1 MEIPIFPLH
10 TVLFPGGILP
20 LKIFEQRYMDM
31 TTACLKESKPFG
43 VCLIK
48 EGAEV
53 GAPAVPE
60 TIGCLARITDWDMQ
74 QLGVLHLKTE
84 GFHRF
89 EIHRQNVAANGLRS
103 ANVTL
108 LPDEPSIPV
117 PPEHAS
123 CAKVLELII
132 EKVGDEHFKEPFR
145 FHDAVWVSFR
155 LAEVLPLKLIVK
167 QKMLELSDTAARL
180 NIIHKFL
187 AQQGLTS

>member
-31 TTACLKESKPFG
+31 TAACLKDNKPFG

-48 EGAEV
+48 EGADV

-60 TIGCLARITDWDMQ
+60 TVGCLARITDWDMQ

-84 GFHRF
+84 GFRRF
-89 EIHRQNVAANGLRS
+89 EIQRRIVAASGLIS
-103 ANVTL
+103 AEVNL
-108 LPDEPSIPV
+108 LPDEPAIPV
-117 PPEHAS
+117 PPEHTS

-132 EKVGDEHFKEPFR
+132 EKVGNVHFKEPFK
-145 FHDAVWVSFR
+145 FHDAVWVSYR
-155 LAEVLPLKLIVK
+155 LAEALPLKLIVK

-180 NIIHKFL
+180 EIIHKFF
-187 AQQGLTS
+187 AQQGLTT